1 MAANNTS
8 ITANVTLTT
17 DFNQTPYYDDYDPTK
32 QYYRILYRPGYAVQ
46 ARELTQMQSML
57 QSQIDRLGKHVFKE
71 GDIVL
76 PGAFTYRAAT
86 NGTLNTGPGNP
97 IDYVKISNVDSS
109 NNTINVDDYYQ
120 QTLRGTTSNIAAYVL
135 DVLPSDG
142 TSQNTNTLYVTYLG
156 ASPANSSIRKFIQGE
171 TLTSNV
177 GTALVLTETA
187 NTSNITGKASWFK
200 IDEGVFFAKQHF
212 IYFPTQSV
220 VLSRYNSLPSCQV
233 GFYVSEQIV
242 NYAQDTSLL
251 DPALESTNF
260 SAPGA
265 DRLKLVS
272 NLEVVPYDFATTSPD
287 FIPLLSIRDGII
299 QTTNEKTQYNI
310 LGDALASRTYEES
323 GDYVIKGLTVQ
334 VSEHLNVTSP
344 KPNYGRYPNTGNPSG
359 NSQLLIASVDPGVGY
374 VKGYSISK
382 YDKTDISFRKPTEY
396 NNVAEQ
402 LSTAIMGQKVRVNEF
417 VGTWELN
424 KGNRVNLYDTA
435 QRRITNSGIITG
447 QKWST
452 GSQSGNNIGNAI
464 VNSLRY
470 VSGIP
475 GYNAQYDI
483 YLSDIKMTG
492 ANSFSNVASLY
503 IQSTPYASSGA
514 DILGVAASSNT
525 TSNTSLY
532 DVAQASLLYYVGKD
546 SIKTV
551 KDTLSNDKTI
561 YYFNKTEGIS
571 STITMS
577 SSGTITPVLSLG
589 TNQQLPYGNTTL
601 TGLSDAIELSDFV
614 ITMGQTFNIGPL
626 WNASVVGNGNRL
638 TSANSIFTN
647 LNIGDKI
654 EIAGQSGTW
663 YITSIANN
671 TTLTLS
677 NTVSASVTSNLIF
690 KAYKTGDIINMA
702 GVGVSN
708 GVARTITT
716 TTTSFTVDIKET
728 LPVSPPVTIS
738 YKVGSTK
745 TAAATKT
752 LKPNRYV
759 KINCSTAGI
768 NGPFCLGIP
777 DVYSINKIVKK
788 TGSAPTTL
796 TDGTDVT
803 RYFTLNNGQKD
814 TMYDLAFIN
823 KLKSLTLG
831 ATDYLLISLNYFEP
845 NYTGA
850 GSFFTIDSYPI
861 DDTANTSS
869 SEIRT
874 EGIPVYVSPT
884 SGLRYDL
891 RNHLDF
897 RPVKALTATDSTTV
911 AGASTNPSNNSTS
924 YTYSGQLNFPVPDS
938 QLVYDY
944 SYYLG
949 RIDIVCVNKD
959 GSMVV
964 VEGVTAPTPVTPI
977 PSDNQMI
984 IAIIS
989 TPPYPSLSP
998 AYGNVLNRG
1007 DLACRIRKASNRV
1020 YTMRDIGIL
1029 DRRISNLEYY
1039 TSLTLLEKDAL
1050 NLQILDENNI
1060 DRFKNGIFVDTF
1072 RDASLSASGVDPDYR
1087 IVTDPEELSIRPLF
1101 STESIKYDFVSGSGV
1116 TVSAGQPFWGVEG
1129 GIIMLNYTE
1138 KLHWN
1143 QPRVTDVRELERG
1156 TFFFQGSMSLLPKQ
1170 DVWIDVTQLPDELVT
1185 ISSNNSLLDVAVSNT
1200 ANGTAV
1206 TQGVDTAAAI
1216 IKNKINTVWGNWQ
1229 ATVTGYNLYR
1239 GQGVSRRFV
1248 GFFTDVEQAR
1258 QAAAAWTTQQNGG
1271 TATLETLYN
1280 NSRVGTSYFA
1290 NFSSDQ
1296 AAGSNKVISTSTIPY
1311 IRPQK
1316 IAVQCTNLR
1325 GYSKMNAFFDG
1336 VNVNDYCTPLSQYQY
1351 TQYVAGKPIPA
1362 NSDGT
1367 FPQEGDDLIVDDF
1380 TGLYFIFRIPSE
1392 EGAPKFRCGQRKL
1405 VVIDNINLDAN
1416 SLDLTEDTSTTA
1428 TAIFFAQGTAETL
1441 QRTVYSTRGYMV
1453 TSAPEGE
1460 SYFSQTDQ
1468 VLPNTWQPPPKWHCC
1483 FDPDAK
1489 VLMANCTWKAIK
1501 DVMEGEQVIG
1511 DQGAVN
1517 TVQKNNKV
1525 PVSDR
1530 KMLKLKD
1537 SNFYTTDDHLFLTK
1551 KGWKTW
1557 KPDALLRSAR
1567 EPNQGTLS
1575 LNAEFLIGENRYNS
1589 IDKSDYLKKVK
1600 IIDNKIVEDFI
1611 PYVDIEAE
1619 EFAFDSNYLVHDLVL
1634 DGNMTYIVDG
1644 YIVHNCC
1651 VAYTVLIRAPD
1662 EEEGIF
1668 CTGFDFYVARKSKTR
1683 GIWGEIGIVDS
1694 SGQITKDRVPGTEV
1708 VFNNAE
1714 IPISNT
1720 GNDNPVQFR
1729 FDSPVFLFNKT
1740 PYAFIIHSDSPDPFL
1755 VDPDTQIWVSRL
1767 GQRDINANTTVTNRQ
1782 GTGQFWQTTNNVNW
1796 SEVPDVDLKI
1806 EIYRADFTPTTT
1818 SFVLGAK
1825 PIEKIHLSNQS
1836 LSFKSLIGQH
1846 FTTGD
1851 QVTLT
1856 GVSGTI
1862 SVGDRLQGNI
1872 SNSKA
1877 NSSVMTVIDT
1887 NKYQMSNNKYVIGEM
1902 IYAYNTTGTLVA
1914 TANISAISNATA
1926 VLSYVDESLSS
1937 VYTEWSDST
1946 GGFAANQVISLIGNS
1961 GSNYKANVEN
1971 IRNFNYSTISFQPKV
1986 LDFVKTDI
1994 QYEMNTYDLEST
2006 SASGFEKI
2014 PAQDTTYFLK
2024 EKQLYSKTNELNE
2037 ISGVRSNQVR
2047 VTFTSISKYVSPV
2060 LDLNHTQTILI
2071 DNLINANTYGEGLVY
2086 DGAGNTLPEFSG
2098 NTATTGGGAYNKY
2111 ISQTITLDEGQDAED
2126 LMVII
2131 SSYRPPGTDVLVYAK
2146 FMNSDDG
2153 DNFVSKN
2160 WVRMSKK
2167 DGGDAVYSSIADRN
2181 NFKDYTYTLPSD
2193 IMTSNVGGVQYTNSN
2208 GTKFSSFKYYA
2219 VKIVL
2224 TSENQAIVPRVS
2236 ELRAIAL
2243 QM

>member
-1 MAANNTS
+1 MVAASNNTS

-17 DFNQTPYYDDYDPTK
+17 DFNQTPYYDDYDPTR

-46 ARELTQMQSML
+46 ARELTQMQTML
-57 QSQIDRLGKHVFKE
+57 QSQIDRLGKHIFKE

-76 PGAFTYRAAT
+76 PGAFTYRAST
-86 NGTLNTGPGNP
+86 TGTLNSGPGNP
-97 IDYVKISNVDSS
+97 VDYIKISSVDTS
-109 NNTINVDDYYQ
+109 NNTINIDDFYQ
-120 QTLRGTTSNIAAYVL
+120 QTVRGTTSNIAAYVI

-156 ASPANSSIRKFIQGE
+156 ASPSNSSIRKFIEGE

-177 GTALVLTETA
+177 GTLIVLTETA
-187 NTSNITGKASWFK
+187 NTTNITGKASWFK

-220 VLSRYNSLPSCQV
+220 VLDRYNSLPTCQV

-242 NYAQDTSLL
+242 NYSQDTSLL

-272 NLEVVPYDFATTSPD
+272 DLEVVPYDFSTSTTD
-287 FIPLLSIRDGII
+287 FIPLLSIRDGIL
-299 QTTNEKTQYNI
+299 QKTNEKTQYNI
-310 LGDALASRTYEES
+310 LGDSLASRTYEES
-323 GDYVIKGLTVQ
+323 GDYVIRGLTVQ
-334 VSEHLNVTSP
+334 ISEHLNVTSP
-344 KPNYGRYPNTGNPSG
+344 KVNYGRYSSTGNPAG
-359 NSQLLIASVDPGVGY
+359 NSQLLIASVDPGIGY
-374 VKGYSISK
+374 VKGYSVSK
-382 YDKTDISFRKPTEY
+382 YDKTDISFKKPVEY
-396 NNVAEQ
+396 NNVSQQ
-402 LSTAIMGQKVRVNEF
+402 LSSTVMGQRVRVNEF

-435 QRRITNSGIITG
+435 QRRITNSNIITG
-447 QKWST
+447 QKWSS

-464 VNSLRY
+464 INSVRY
-470 VSGIP
+470 VSGTP

-483 YLSDIKMTG
+483 FLSDIKMTG
-492 ANSFSNVASLY
+492 SNSFSNVASLY
-503 IQSTPYASSGA
+503 LQSTPYASSGA
-514 DILGVAASSNT
+514 DILGVSATVNT

-532 DVAQASLLYYVGKD
+532 DVAQAPLLYYVGKD

-551 KDTLSNDKTI
+551 KDELSNDKTI
-561 YYFNKTEGIS
+561 YFYNKTEGIS
-571 STITMS
+571 SPITMS
-577 SSGTITPVLSLG
+577 ASGTITPVLSLG
-589 TNQQLPYGNTTL
+589 TNEYIPYGNTTL
-601 TGLSDAIELSDFV
+601 SGLSDELISDFIV
-614 ITMGQTFNIGPL
+614 TMGQTFNIGPL
-626 WNASVVGNGNRL
+626 WHSSVVSNGNQI
-638 TSANSIFTN
+638 TSANSIFTH
-647 LNIGDKI
+647 LNVGDKI

-663 YITSIANN
+663 YIVSIANN
-671 TTLTLS
+671 TTMTLS
-677 NTVSASVTSNLIF
+677 NTVSSNVTSNLIF
-690 KAYKTGDIINMA
+690 KAYKTGDIINMT
-702 GVGVSN
+702 GVGVAN
-708 GVARTITT
+708 GVERTIATT
-716 TTTSFTVDIKET
+716 STSFTIDIKEN
-728 LPVSPPVTIS
+728 LPVSPAVTIS
-738 YKVGSTK
+738 YKVGSTQ
-745 TAAATKT
+745 TSAAQKT

-759 KINCSTAGI
+759 KIDCSTAGI
-768 NGPFCLGIP
+768 NGPYCLGIS

-788 TGSAPTTL
+788 TGSAPTSL

-803 RYFTLNNGQKD
+803 RYFTLDNGQKD
-814 TMYDLAFIN
+814 TMYDLAYIN
-823 KLKSLTLG
+823 KLKSLTIG
-831 ATDYLLISLNYFEP
+831 ATDYLLISLNYFES
-845 NYTGA
+845 NFTGS
-850 GSFFTIDSYPI
+850 GSYFTIDSYPI

-874 EGIPVYVSPT
+874 EEIPIFVSPS

-897 RPVKALTATDSTTV
+897 RPVKTLTAVDSTTV

-924 YTYSGQLNFPVPDS
+924 YVISGSGLNFPVPDS

-959 GSMVV
+959 GSIVV
-964 VEGVTAPTPVTPI
+964 VEGVSSSTPITPI

-989 TPPYPSLSP
+989 TTPYPSISP
-998 AYGNVLNRG
+998 AYGNVLNRS
-1007 DLACRIRKASNRV
+1007 DLACRVKKASNRV

-1029 DRRISNLEYY
+1029 DKRISNLEYY

-1050 NLQILDENNI
+1050 NLQILDEDDI

-1072 RDASLSASGVDPDYR
+1072 RDHALSAKGIDPDYR
-1087 IVTDPEELSIRPLF
+1087 IVNDDEELSIRPLF
-1101 STESIKYDFVSGSGV
+1101 STESVKYDFISGSGV

-1129 GIIMLNYTE
+1129 GIVMLNYTE

-1143 QPRVTDVRELERG
+1143 QPRVTDRRELERG

-1170 DVWIDVTQLPDELVT
+1170 DVWVDVNQLPDEVVS
-1185 ISSNNSLLDVAVSNT
+1185 ISSGNSLIDVST
-1200 ANGTAV
+1200 STEGI
-1206 TQGVDTAAAI
+1206 DKAASI
-1216 IKNKINTVWGNWQ
+1216 IKNKINTQWGNWQ
-1229 ATVTGYNLYR
+1229 ANVTGYNLYR
-1239 GQGVSRRFV
+1239 GQGVSRTYV
-1248 GFFTDVEQAR
+1248 GFFSDVEQAR
-1258 QAAAAWTTQQNGG
+1258 RAAAAWTTQRNGG

-1290 NFSSDQ
+1290 NFSSDE
-1296 AAGSNKVISTSTIPY
+1296 AAGTNKLISTQTISY
-1311 IRPQK
+1311 IRPQR

-1351 TQYVAGKPIPA
+1351 TEYVAGRPIPA

-1405 VVIDNINLDAN
+1405 VVIDNLNLDAN
-1416 SLDLTEDTSTTA
+1416 SLELTEDTSTTA

-1441 QRTVYSTRGYMV
+1441 QRTVYSTRGHII
-1453 TSAPEGE
+1453 TTAPEGE
-1460 SYFSQTDQ
+1460 QYFSQTEQ
-1468 VLPNTWQPPPKWHCC
+1468 ILPNTWQPPPKHHCC

-1489 VLMANCTWKAIK
+1489 VLMADCTWKAIK
-1501 DVMEGEQVIG
+1501 DVIEGEQVVG
-1511 DQGAVN
+1511 DQGVVN

-1575 LNAEFLIGENRYNS
+1575 LNAEFLVGENRYKS
-1589 IDKSDYLKKVK
+1589 IDSSDYLKKVR
-1600 IIDNKIVEDFI
+1600 IVNNKVVEDFI
-1611 PYVDIEAE
+1611 PYTEVEAE
-1619 EFAFDSNYLVHDLVL
+1619 EYVFDPSYIVHDLVL

-1644 YIVHNCC
+1644 YVVHNCC
-1651 VAYTVLIRAPD
+1651 VAYTVLIQAPD
-1662 EEEGIF
+1662 QEEGIF

-1767 GQRDINANTTVTNRQ
+1767 GQRDINANTIVTNRQ

-1796 SEVPDVDLKI
+1796 SEVDDVDLKI
-1806 EIYRADFTPTTT
+1806 EIYRAEFTPTTT
-1818 SFVLGAK
+1818 SFIIGSK
-1825 PIEKIHLSNQS
+1825 PIEKIHLNNQS
-1836 LSFKSLIGQH
+1836 LSFKSLVGQH

-1856 GVSGTI
+1856 TVSGTV

-1872 SNSKA
+1872 SNSAA
-1877 NSSVMTVIDT
+1877 NSHVLSIIDT
-1887 NKYQMSNNKYVIGEM
+1887 NKFQMSNNKYVIGEM
-1902 IYAYNTTGTLVA
+1902 VYAYNSTGTIVA
-1914 TANISAISNATA
+1914 TGNISAISNSTA
-1926 VLSYVDESLSS
+1926 VLSYVDESLSTI
-1937 VYTEWSDST
+1937 YTEWSDST
-1946 GGFAANQVISLIGNS
+1946 GGFEANQVLSLIGNS
-1961 GSNYKANVEN
+1961 GQSYKANVEN
-1971 IRNFNYSTISFQPKV
+1971 VRNFNYSSVSFNPKV

-1994 QYEMNTYDLEST
+1994 QYEMNTYNLDET
-2006 SASGFEKI
+2006 AAFGFEKI
-2014 PAQDTTYFLK
+2014 PAQDTTYFLN
-2024 EKQLYSKTNELNE
+2024 EKQIYSRSKELTE
-2037 ISGVRSNQVR
+2037 ISGARSNQIK
-2047 VTFTSISKYVSPV
+2047 VTFTTISKYVSPV
-2060 LDLNHTQTILI
+2060 LDLNNTQTIVI
-2071 DNLINANTYGEGLVY
+2071 DNIINSNTYGEGIVY
-2086 DGAGNTLPEFSG
+2086 DGTGNTLPQFSG
-2098 NTATTGGGAYNKY
+2098 NTASSGGNALNKY
-2111 ISQTITLDEGQDAED
+2111 ISQTVTLDEGQDAED
-2126 LMVII
+2126 LMVIL
-2131 SSYRPPGTDVLVYAK
+2131 SCYRPPGTDVLVYAK
-2146 FMNSDDG
+2146 LMNADDG
-2153 DNFVSKN
+2153 DTFKSKN
-2160 WVRMSKK
+2160 WIRMNKK
-2167 DGGDAVYSSIADRN
+2167 DGGDAVYSSVADRN
-2181 NFKDYTYTLPSD
+2181 NFKDFTFTLPTD

-2208 GTKFSSFKYYA
+2208 GTKFESFKYYA

-2224 TSENQAIVPRVS
+2224 TSDNSAIVPRVS